1 MKKTFYTSFI
11 LSLVLSGVFSS
22 NAYSQFE
29 DVEKNKVKLEI
40 EPGLFFNNG
49 RSLNA
54 FYLVTKDNN
63 LGLGI
68 YLMATDI
75 PSSIANN
82 IFDNFVDG
90 TSTRLTQE
98 YALNIRY
105 RIRVSKNIQ
114 SNPYVGLL
122 LGWENIR
129 LNAPGF
135 DEMNAS
141 TYIATPHIGYE
152 LYVYKK
158 MLYLNPQIR
167 FACYFGEDKSDESR
181 AESFKSYLILPSISF
196 GIRF

>member
-1 MKKTFYTSFI
+1 MKKAFYTSFI
-11 LSLVLSGVFSS
+11 LSLILSGMFSS
-22 NAYSQFE
+22 NAIAQFE
-29 DVEKNKVKLEI
+29 DIEKNKIKLEI

-75 PSSIANN
+75 PSTIANSM
-82 IFDNFVDG
+82 FDNLVDK
-90 TSTRLTQE
+90 TSARLTQE
-98 YALNIRY
+98 YALNVRY
-105 RIRVSKNIQ
+105 RVRVSKNIQ

-135 DEMNAS
+135 NEMDVS
-141 TYIATPHIGYE
+141 TYLITPHIGYE
-152 LYVYKK
+152 LFFYKK
-158 MLYLNPQIR
+158 MLYVNPQIR
-167 FACYFGEDKSDESR
+167 SAFYVGENKSQLGR
-181 AESFKSYLILPSISF
+181 AESLKSYLILPSISF